1 MLRPRV
7 WNAWEVAPL
16 ATARSPCAMPRGEPF
31 SEASPA
37 ISALSNQRRVRSCF
51 SAFYPLVIPFV
62 VRFSPL
68 SVPARV
74 RGSPA
79 SILNRASGLCATACT
94 VGALCVMRVP
104 TSPVPL
110 WRQRVSEGRQGAA
123 KGALA
128 PAPPSYSP
136 PSMPPSRQNP
146 ADALF
151 EAAPFTGC
159 QPLSINSLRV
169 VFSSAG
175 AR

>member
-1 MLRPRV
+1 
-7 WNAWEVAPL
+7 
-16 ATARSPCAMPRGEPF
+16 MPRGEPF

-104 TSPVPL
+104 
-110 WRQRVSEGRQGAA
+110 SER
-123 KGALA
+123 KHVL
-128 PAPPSYSP
+128 
-136 PSMPPSRQNP
+136 
-146 ADALF
+146 
-151 EAAPFTGC
+151 
-159 QPLSINSLRV
+159 
-169 VFSSAG
+169 
-175 AR
+175 